1 MSLDVSLSMVK
12 EKATLGGEKG
22 RCEGSRKTEEKACRS
37 MAWPANMVSMGCAFL
52 LELVFSQT
60 IVVFRIEKDLT
71 SLRVLVK

>member
-1 MSLDVSLSMVK
+1 
-12 EKATLGGEKG
+12 
-22 RCEGSRKTEEKACRS
+22 